1 MYIVKLSTVLM
12 LLLALTSCSDNK
24 TSNSSGSTG
33 TGTGGYQGGE
43 TVDGYTLPP
52 KPPKTQNDATLLGI
66 DTNNNSIRDD
76 VEIYIYNRFQGY
88 TNSKVEREI
97 AMQFA
102 RASNEIITN
111 PETAYEDKKH
121 EILFKALACKWYYY
135 DTYLQ
140 NVEGFNNKEK
150 YRNEHDI
157 FDAEFKDVVFN
168 TKERLKAFFRYNKS
182 MGGHVFKTLPH
193 TKDHCDFDPD
203 LLIEGTLK

>member
-24 TSNSSGSTG
+24 TSNSSGS

-97 AMQFA
+97 AMQWA
-102 RASNEIITN
+102 KTAQQLIQS
-111 PETAYEDKKH
+111 PESAYEDKKH
-121 EILFKALACKWYYY
+121 KISERTLSCQWYYY
-135 DTYLQ
+135 GAYLK
-140 NVEGFNNKEK
+140 NVSYEEGLK
-150 YRNEHDI
+150 YRIEHDI
-157 FDAEFKDVVFN
+157 FNAEFKDAVFN
-168 TKERLKAFFRYNKS
+168 TKERLKAYFRYNKS
-182 MGGHVFKTLPH
+182 MSGHVFSDDYFNAKE
-193 TKDHCDFDPD
+193 DCDFDPD
-203 LLIEGTLK
+203 PLIEGTL